1 MIRFG
6 LAPVSAKK
14 CNSFLVSNLG
24 GDESRFTILNAK
36 KVKAIAIF
44 ILEDALSVQTDDAS
58 IRPLSHLRRF
68 IRLRRIIHLQNP
80 SKLTEKQLDKVR
92 WIVHS
97 KLKPFYIFKLRR
109 INLSD
114 TNYLAD
120 NPSLV

>member
-36 KVKAIAIF
+36 KVKAIAVF

-58 IRPLSHLRRF
+58 YNGRFHTRDDLSA
-68 IRLRRIIHLQNP
+68 
-80 SKLTEKQLDKVR
+80 SVG
-92 WIVHS
+92 
-97 KLKPFYIFKLRR
+97 
-109 INLSD
+109 
-114 TNYLAD
+114 
-120 NPSLV
+120 